1 MSRTATAAT
10 ASETLERL
18 GDPPEWLGAI
28 GDPAAVEGALLP
40 HIPGLRSC
48 EVVRVRTKST
58 GMGAVYLADVAGAG
72 AVELHGRVS
81 APQPPAGTSVAEP
94 GWRRYLPDLRLVVA
108 RGDADAALPAL
119 GSMTDPDAAAR
130 MIERLLQASGRCP
143 GMRVSA
149 CRPRVMRHKPGSRC
163 TVAYE
168 LDLAPDAPADWPRTV
183 VAKTYWGGKGRVAWG
198 GMRDL
203 WRAPVAAA
211 GTVAL
216 AEPLAF
222 SPDDRVVLQR
232 GIPHRTT
239 LKAMLRESLGTGGG
253 DAAALVA
260 ALRQTGRGLAE
271 LHACGVQSLDEH
283 CWADERAEV
292 GDIVDRLA
300 TLVPSLDGAVSSL
313 LDSLD
318 RRIAA
323 AGEQPAV
330 PSHGSFRPAQVLVD
344 EHGAIGFI
352 DFDSFCLAEPA
363 ADCALFCSSLR
374 DTGLRTLR
382 EARGGDDDA
391 HLTRLDALAAA
402 FLDAYADMRP
412 VSRERVEL
420 WESLD
425 AVTGV
430 LHCWTKA
437 KLGRLPYR
445 LTLLRHALG
454 RAGVL

>member
-1 MSRTATAAT
+1 MIRGATAVT

-18 GDPPEWLGAI
+18 GDPPGWLGAI
-28 GDPAAVEGALLP
+28 GDPAAVERALLP

-48 EVVRVRTKST
+48 DVVRVRTKST

-81 APQPPAGTSVAEP
+81 EPRSPAGTSVAEP

-119 GSMTDPDAAAR
+119 ASMTDPDAAAR
-130 MIERLLQASGRCP
+130 MIERLLHASGRCAD
-143 GMRVSA
+143 MRVAA
-149 CRPRVMRHKPGSRC
+149 CRSRVMRHKPGSRC

-168 LDLAPDAPADWPRTV
+168 LEVAPDAPPDWPRAV
-183 VAKTYWGGKGRVAWG
+183 VAKTYWGGKGRVAWD

-222 SPDDRVVLQR
+222 SADDRVVLQR

-239 LKAMLRESLGTGGG
+239 LKAMLRECLGTGGG

-260 ALRQTGRGLAE
+260 ALRRSGRGLAE
-271 LHACGVQSLDEH
+271 LHACGVQPLDERS
-283 CWADERAEV
+283 WTDERAEV
-292 GDIVDRLA
+292 GDIVDRL
-300 TLVPSLDGAVSSL
+300 TLLVPSLDGAVAGL
-313 LDSLD
+313 LDTLD

-330 PSHGSFRPAQVLVD
+330 PSHGSFRPAQVLVG

-382 EARGGDDDA
+382 EARGDDDA
-391 HLTRLDALAAA
+391 GHLARLEALAAG
-402 FLDAYADMRP
+402 FLDAYADVAP

-420 WESLD
+420 WEALD

-445 LTLLRHALG
+445 LTLLRQALD
-454 RAGVL
+454 RAGIL

>member
-1 MSRTATAAT
+1 VSRAATAVT

-18 GDPPEWLGAI
+18 GDPPAWLGSI
-28 GDPAAVEGALLP
+28 GDPAAVERALLP

-48 EVVRVRTKST
+48 EVVRVRTKGS

-72 AVELHGRVS
+72 VVELHGRVS
-81 APQPPAGTSVAEP
+81 EPWPPAGTGVTEP

-119 GSMTDPDAAAR
+119 ASMTDPGAAAR
-130 MIERLLQASGRCP
+130 MIERLLHDSGRCR
-143 GMRVSA
+143 GIRVAA
-149 CRPRVMRHKPGSRC
+149 CRSRVMRHKPGSRC

-168 LDLAPDAPADWPRTV
+168 LELGRDAPADWPRTV
-183 VAKTYWGGKGRVAWG
+183 VAKTYWGGKGRVAWD

-203 WRAPVAAA
+203 WRASVATA

-222 SPDDRVVLQR
+222 SADDRVVLQR

-239 LKAMLRESLGTGGG
+239 LKAMLRECLGTGGG
-253 DAAALVA
+253 DTGALVA
-260 ALRQTGRGLAE
+260 GLRRSGRGLAQ
-271 LHACGVQSLDEH
+271 LHACGVLPLDERS
-283 CWADERAEV
+283 WADERAEV
-292 GDIVDRLA
+292 SDILDRLA
-300 TLVPSLDGAVSSL
+300 VLAPSLDGAVAGL
-313 LDSLD
+313 LDTLD

-323 AGEQPAV
+323 GGEQSAV
-330 PSHGSFRPAQVLVD
+330 PSHGSFRPAQVLVG
-344 EHGAIGFI
+344 EHAAIGFI

-382 EARGGDDDA
+382 ETRGEDDA
-391 HLTRLDALAAA
+391 AHLARLDALAAA
-402 FLDAYADMRP
+402 FLDAYAGVAP

-420 WESLD
+420 WEALD

-445 LTLLRHALG
+445 LTLLRHALA

>member
-1 MSRTATAAT
+1 MRGATAVT

-18 GDPPEWLGAI
+18 GDPPGWLGAI
-28 GDPAAVEGALLP
+28 GDPAAVERALLP

-48 EVVRVRTKST
+48 DVVRVRTKST
-58 GMGAVYLADVAGAG
+58 GMGTVYVADVAGAG

-81 APQPPAGTSVAEP
+81 EPRPPAGTSVAEP
-94 GWRRYLPDLRLVVA
+94 GWRRYLPELRLVVT

-130 MIERLLQASGRCP
+130 MIERLLHASGRCS
-143 GMRVSA
+143 GIRVAA
-149 CRPRVMRHKPGSRC
+149 CRSRVMRHKPGSRC

-168 LDLAPDAPADWPRTV
+168 LEVAPDAPPEWPRTV
-183 VAKTYWGGKGRVAWG
+183 VAKTYWGDKGRVAWD

-222 SPDDRVVLQR
+222 SADDRVVLQR

-239 LKAMLRESLGTGGG
+239 LKAMLRECLGTGGG
-253 DAAALVA
+253 DPAALVA
-260 ALRQTGRGLAE
+260 ALRRSGRGLAE
-271 LHACGVQSLDEH
+271 LHACSVQPLDERS
-283 CWADERAEV
+283 WTAERAEV
-292 GDIVDRLA
+292 SEIVDRLA
-300 TLVPSLDGAVSSL
+300 VLAPSLDGAVAGL
-313 LDSLD
+313 LDTLD

-323 AGEQPAV
+323 AAEQPAV
-330 PSHGSFRPAQVLVD
+330 PSHGSFRPAQVLVG

-382 EARGGDDDA
+382 EARGGDDA
-391 HLTRLDALAAA
+391 TQRARLDALAAA
-402 FLDAYADMRP
+402 FLDAYADTAP
-412 VSRERVEL
+412 VCRERVEL
-420 WESLD
+420 WEALD

-445 LTLLRHALG
+445 LTLLRHALD